1 MHHRRRRRNSRRRG
15 LSPPPASVYHAAE
28 VPAIALWARRG
39 AAASV
44 GRDHVVFYSRAVL
57 RGGGA
62 VLFRRTSVRVFDAAG
77 RLVAVRLMR
86 KRVGGGGDIKAW
98 SAPSTRGVT
107 SVVNL
112 NLALAPAAYARRRP
126 CALAFDPVRIEGL
139 RSQLSWFNTVTF
151 RYCLYTHTDTPPHTP
166 FLTLRELVAAPPRLP
181 KRHSRRLLLPS
192 PVAPSPRVPGRIH
205 VAT

>member
-1 MHHRRRRRNSRRRG
+1 MGAARRGSQRRAGPRRLLQPRRAARRRGRPLPPHQRPSLRRRR
-15 LSPPPASVYHAAE
+15 PP
-28 VPAIALWARRG
+28 
-39 AAASV
+39 
-44 GRDHVVFYSRAVL
+44 
-57 RGGGA
+57 RGGA
-62 VLFRRTSVRVFDAAG
+62 T
-77 RLVAVRLMR
+77 VA
-86 KRVGGGGDIKAW
+86 KEGGGGGGDVKAW
-98 SAPSTRGVT
+98 SATSSSGVT
-107 SVVNL
+107 SAVNL
-112 NLALAPAAYARRRP
+112 NLALEPAAYARRRP

>member
-1 MHHRRRRRNSRRRG
+1 MGAARRRSQRRAGPRRLLQPRSAARRRGRPLPPHQRPSLRRRRPPRG
-15 LSPPPASVYHAAE
+15 GATHAKE
-28 VPAIALWARRG
+28 
-39 AAASV
+39 S
-44 GRDHVVFYSRAVL
+44 
-57 RGGGA
+57 RGGGD
-62 VLFRRTSVRVFDAAG
+62 L
-77 RLVAVRLMR
+77 
-86 KRVGGGGDIKAW
+86 KAW
-98 SAPSTRGVT
+98 SAPSSSGVT

-181 KRHSRRLLLPS
+181 KRNSRRLLLPS